1 MKNSAKLQA
10 IMDIRM
16 DPEYR
21 EKKQQ
26 GIITGMGCAHPG
38 YVKFESFAPKKHK
51 KQPKKQSA

>member
-1 MKNSAKLQA
+1 
-10 IMDIRM
+10 MDIRM

-38 YVKFESFAPKKHK
+38 YAKFESFAPKKHK
-51 KQPKKQSA
+51 KQSKKQSAS